1 MNKNLNHKS
10 VTNVFILFNSMVGFQ
25 KRLKKRF
32 ISSTFCILKGD
43 LI

>member
-25 KRLKKRF
+25 KRLKKCF
-32 ISSTFCILKGD
+32 ISLQPFAF
-43 LI
+43 